1 MVLTNHKTKRKDV
14 IKKKIITYWDLYV
27 LMLPGLLYFIIFKYL
42 PMYGA
47 QIAFKNYMPSL
58 GIWGSPWVGFDHF
71 QRFFSSPNFGD
82 IMWNTVSLSL
92 FNILFGFPAPIILAL
107 IINEIKWKPFKKAVQ
122 TITYAPHFIST
133 VVLVGLLQM
142 ILSPSS
148 GIINNILQAFNIQ
161 PIYFMAEEGWFK
173 PIYILSGIWKSAGW
187 GSIIYLAAISG
198 IDTEMYESA
207 KIDGASRWKQL
218 IYITLPNIMP
228 TAMIM
233 LILDIGKVMSIGFEK
248 VFLMQNSM
256 NIGVSEIIS
265 TYVYNVGILDVQFS
279 YSTAIGLFNSII
291 NLIMLILANWVSKKV
306 TQVGLW

>member
-71 QRFFSSPNFGD
+71 QRFFSSPNFGN

-148 GIINNILQAFNIQ
+148 GIINNILQVFNIQ

>member
-1 MVLTNHKTKRKDV
+1 MVLTNHKTKRKGV

-71 QRFFSSPNFGD
+71 QRFFSSPNFGN

-148 GIINNILQAFNIQ
+148 GIINNILQVFNIQ

>member
-58 GIWGSPWVGFDHF
+58 GIWGSPWMGFDHF
-71 QRFFSSPNFGD
+71 QRFFSSPNFGN

-92 FNILFGFPAPIILAL
+92 FNILFGFPTPIILAL

-148 GIINNILQAFNIQ
+148 GIINNILQVFNIQ

>member
-71 QRFFSSPNFGD
+71 QRFFSSPNFGN

-148 GIINNILQAFNIQ
+148 GIINNILQVFNIQ

-218 IYITLPNIMP
+218 IYITLPNIIP